1 MRFLLVIGLLAC
13 CLAPAGAQMAGSS
26 YEVEELRFQ
35 GNRVLKDDQ
44 LLEVIRT
51 RETPWAPWKWIYH
64 LFNKEILGGQ
74 KPQYFDPVTFAS
86 DYYQIK
92 RFYAD
97 NGFFNARI
105 DTSVVIRPA
114 ELGASLTFLITE
126 GVRSAIDTILNKGI
140 EGLPPDVLE
149 ELNSNRLVTTGEPFV
164 SNKLEAELR
173 RIVNTFANSGYINVK
188 VGPINVQR
196 YASTNNVTVTFSV
209 TPGKRYTF
217 GSITVQQ
224 DTTTQQRIDSTIVLR
239 HLDFA
244 AGEFYSE
251 QKKIESERN
260 LNRLGIFAATKI
272 ENAIP
277 RSSLEGT
284 EIPVKVLTRTRA
296 FQELTPEIGV
306 NDENNAFNVLLGIG
320 YNHRNFLGGARNF
333 STRLRLNLQSLQ
345 DIRLQTFFNGTA
357 LRDSLLVTKA
367 ELTVQLTQPYFI
379 NNKTSIT
386 GALSAILDKQRTYY
400 VPSLN
405 SRIGTIS
412 QTATYTKFF
421 IDWNLQLSDP
431 KTVATQQDTVL
442 KEEGFEKQFNSIIA
456 LTLQRDKRNDLFN
469 PSDGFFHSI
478 SLEEGGSLPR
488 IFGKILGLDLPYSQ
502 YVRLTLVGQ
511 WYWDPSK
518 KQDLIWASRWRF
530 GSAFLYGH
538 SPLPVPLT
546 QRYFSGGSGSVRG
559 WTARALGVMPPAER
573 DQGGNALFEGNTE
586 ARWNLLKGAGSLLFL
601 DLEKISLVF
610 FVDCG
615 NVWTEPTKL
624 QLPDLAVAAGFG
636 LRYNTIAGPIR
647 IDFGMKV
654 YDPDA
659 SGARR
664 WITQKRFFPETFS
677 QGVIHLGVG
686 QTF

>member
-1 MRFLLVIGLLAC
+1 MKFLLPIGLLLVSLTTAV
-13 CLAPAGAQMAGSS
+13 AQMTGSD
-26 YEVEELRFQ
+26 YEVERLRFE
-35 GNRVLKDDQ
+35 GNKALKDDQ

-51 RETPWAPWKWIYH
+51 RETPWGLWKWIYRR
-64 LFNKEILGGQ
+64 FNKEILGGQ
-74 KPQYFDPVTFAS
+74 KPQYYDPVTFAS
-86 DYYQIK
+86 DYFQVK
-92 RFYAD
+92 RFYVD
-97 NGFFNARI
+97 NGFFNAKI
-105 DTSVVIRPA
+105 DTSVLLAPEKQEA
-114 ELGASLTFLITE
+114 YLTFFINE
-126 GVRSAIDTILNKGI
+126 GKRSMIDTIIDQGF

-149 ELNSNRLVTTGEPFV
+149 ELHSNRLVATGEPYV
-164 SNKLEAELR
+164 SSKLEAELR

-188 VGPINVQR
+188 VGPISAER
-196 YASTNNVTVTFSV
+196 FASTNNITVKFSV
-209 TPGKRYTF
+209 TPGKRYVF
-217 GSITVQQ
+217 GAITVQQ
-224 DTTTQQRIDSTIVLR
+224 DTATQQRIDTTIVLR
-239 HLDFA
+239 HLDFTT
-244 AGEFYSE
+244 GEVYSE

-277 RSSLEGT
+277 RSSVEGT
-284 EIPVKVLTRTRA
+284 AIPVKVLTRTRA

-320 YNHRNFLGGARNF
+320 YNHRNFFGGARNF
-333 STRLRLNLQSLQ
+333 STHLRLNLQSLQ
-345 DIRLQTFFNGTA
+345 DIRVKTFFNGTA

-421 IDWNLQLSDP
+421 IEWNLQLSDP

-469 PSDGFFHSI
+469 PSEGFFHSI

-488 IFGKILGLDLPYSQ
+488 IFGKFLGLDLPYSQ
-502 YVRLTLVGQ
+502 YVRLSLVGQ
-511 WYWDPSK
+511 WYWDASR
-518 KQDLIWASRWRF
+518 KQDLIWATRWRF
-530 GSAFLYGH
+530 GAAFLYGH

-546 QRYFSGGSGSVRG
+546 QRYFAGGSGSVRG
-559 WTARALGVMPPAER
+559 WTARALGVMPPEER
-573 DQGGNALFEGNTE
+573 DQGGDALFEGNTE

-610 FVDCG
+610 FADCG
-615 NVWTEPTKL
+615 NVWTEPSKL
-624 QLPDLAVAAGFG
+624 QLPEVAVAAGFG

-659 SGARR
+659 PSSRK
-664 WITQKRFFPETFS
+664 WIIQKRFFPETFS

>member
-1 MRFLLVIGLLAC
+1 MKIHFAIALLLASSM
-13 CLAPAGAQMAGSS
+13 PAAAQTAGSA
-26 YEVEELRFQ
+26 YEVERLRFE
-35 GNRVLKDDQ
+35 GNKILKDDQ
-44 LLEVIRT
+44 LLDVIRT
-51 RETPWAPWKWIYH
+51 RETPWGLWKWIYRVFH
-64 LFNKEILGGQ
+64 KEIFGGQ
-74 KPQYFDPVTFAS
+74 KPQYYDPVTFAS
-86 DYYQIK
+86 DFYQLK
-92 RFYAD
+92 RFYED
-97 NGFFNARI
+97 NGFFKAKI
-105 DTSVVIRPA
+105 DTSIILRP
-114 ELGASLTFLITE
+114 EEHGADLTFLIKE
-126 GVRSAIDTILNKGI
+126 GQRSMIDTIIDKGF
-140 EGLPPDVLE
+140 EGLPPNVLE
-149 ELNSNRLVTTGEPFV
+149 ELHSNRLVAAGEPYV
-164 SNKLEAELR
+164 SSKLEAELR

-188 VGPINVQR
+188 VGPIGAER
-196 YASTNNVTVTFSV
+196 YASTNNVTVIFSV

-217 GSITVQQ
+217 GTITVQQ
-224 DTTTQQRIDSTIVLR
+224 DTATQQRIDTSIVLR

-244 AGEFYSE
+244 EGEFYSE

-284 EIPVKVLTRTRA
+284 QIPVKVLIRTRA
-296 FQELTPEIGV
+296 LQELTPEIGV

-320 YNHRNFLGGARNF
+320 YNHRNFFGGARNF

-345 DIRLQTFFNGTA
+345 DIRVRTFFNGTA

-367 ELTVQLTQPYFI
+367 ELTVQLTQPYFL

-386 GALSAILDKQRTYY
+386 GALSGILDKERTYY

-412 QTATYTKFF
+412 QTATFTKFF
-421 IDWNLQLSDP
+421 VDWNLQLSDP

-442 KEEGFEKQFNSIIA
+442 KEEGFEKQFNSIIS

-469 PSDGFFHSI
+469 PSEGFFHSI

-488 IFGKILGLDLPYSQ
+488 IFGKMLGLDLPYSQ

-518 KQDLIWASRWRF
+518 KQDLIWATRWRF
-530 GSAFLYGH
+530 GAAFLYGH

-546 QRYFSGGSGSVRG
+546 QRYFAGGSGSVRG
-559 WTARALGVMPPAER
+559 WTARALGAMPPGQR
-573 DQGGNALFEGNTE
+573 DQGGDALFEGNTE
-586 ARWNLLKGAGSLLFL
+586 ARWNLLKGAGSILFL
-601 DLEKISLVF
+601 DLEKISTVF

-615 NVWTEPTKL
+615 NVWTEPNKL
-624 QLPDLAVAAGFG
+624 QLPEVAVAAGFG

-659 SGARR
+659 PPSRR